1 MYHLACTAIRS
12 LAVLVCLDGEGA
24 ETGDERAVRGE
35 LLGLEIRLLLEHQE
49 RRGELHGGGGAEDS
63 FVRGGFSRGEDLG
76 SSHTR

>member
-1 MYHLACTAIRS
+1 MRS
-12 LAVLVCLDGEGA
+12 LAVFVCLDGEGA